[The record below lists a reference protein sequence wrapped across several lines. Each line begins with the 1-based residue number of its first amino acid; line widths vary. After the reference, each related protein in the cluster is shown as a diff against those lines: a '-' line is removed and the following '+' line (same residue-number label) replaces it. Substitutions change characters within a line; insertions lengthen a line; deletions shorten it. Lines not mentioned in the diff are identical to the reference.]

1 MKKQRRLFFTLFLT
15 FCMCVGCGNQKDAE
29 STQQAAA
36 KETVQETAIHTET
49 SDSETSAQTAPE
61 TEADAEN
68 ENTEGYEEVILDN
81 AELMDD

>member
-1 MKKQRRLFFTLFLT
+1 MKKQRKLFFTLFLT

-29 STQQAAA
+29 STQQETA
-36 KETVQETAIHTET
+36 KETVQETET
-49 SDSETSAQTAPE
+49 SVSETSAQTAPE

-81 AELMDD
+81 VELMDD